1 MNWLFLAIA
10 ILTEIVATSGLK
22 AADGFTRLVPSVV
35 VIVGYAISFYFF
47 SLALRGIPVG
57 VAYGVWSGVG
67 IMAIALIGWLYY
79 GQVLDLAAILGLAL
93 IVAGVLVLNLFSK
106 SVVH

>member
-1 MNWLFLAIA
+1 MNWIFLAIA

>member
-22 AADGFTRLVPSVV
+22 AADGFTRLAPSVV